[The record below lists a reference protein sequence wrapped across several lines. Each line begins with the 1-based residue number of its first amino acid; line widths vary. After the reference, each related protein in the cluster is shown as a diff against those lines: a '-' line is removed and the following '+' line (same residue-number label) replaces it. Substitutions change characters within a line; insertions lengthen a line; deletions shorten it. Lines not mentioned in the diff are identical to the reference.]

1 MKSKIHE
8 NQKTIKIM
16 SKKPIL
22 KTLVLAVS
30 LFFFS
35 NFVSAQKATQKAV
48 IKTFLHCD
56 HCKECETC
64 GQKFK
69 TEMLKIKGVK
79 MYELDDKAMTFT
91 IYYNSKKTT
100 LQAIKEGISKL
111 GYDADDVKADPEAY
125 ESLDGCCKAE

>member
-1 MKSKIHE
+1 MKTILKAIIVTFSLFLFT
-8 NQKTIKIM
+8 NVATAQKT
-16 SKKPIL
+16 
-22 KTLVLAVS
+22 
-30 LFFFS
+30 
-35 NFVSAQKATQKAV
+35 TQKAI

-111 GYDADDVKADPEAY
+111 GYDADEVKADPEAY
-125 ESLDGCCKAE
+125 EGLDDCCKA

>member
-1 MKSKIHE
+1 M
-8 NQKTIKIM
+8 KTI
-16 SKKPIL
+16 L
-22 KTLVLAVS
+22 KSIIVTFS
-30 LFFFS
+30 IFLFT
-35 NFVSAQKATQKAV
+35 NVASAQKTTQKAV

-56 HCKECETC
+56 HCAVCETC

-111 GYDADDVKADPEAY
+111 GYDADEVKADPEAY
-125 ESLDGCCKAE
+125 EGLDGCCKA